1 MTLYIVIAF
10 SSDGEP
16 YVYSDYA
23 CPKTASETAT
33 ECGGIVKTL
42 EV

>member
-10 SSDGEP
+10 SSEGEP

-33 ECGGIVKTL
+33 ECGGIVRTL

>member
-16 YVYSDYA
+16 YVYSDYDCILQA
-23 CPKTASETAT
+23 FETAT
-33 ECGGIVKTL
+33 ECGGIVKTV